1 MIEIKNVTKAFGDKK
16 ALDGI
21 SFNIETGSIFG
32 LVGSNGAGKSTL
44 LRILSGVFDVEGGE
58 ALIDGEK
65 PFENTAVKQNL
76 AFVSDFPYFVS
87 GATLKKLANEYSK
100 MYPSWNK
107 DTYDE
112 LLKAF
117 PIDPNQRTSTMSKGM
132 QRQVAIILA
141 LSHNPKYVFM
151 DEVFDGLDPV
161 VRELV
166 KRVIIKFVEQN
177 NTTVVIASHNLRE
190 LEGFCDHIGLVHNGE
205 IVMEHDIDSD
215 SIGLYR
221 FQFVMSD
228 DDYNEIKGQLAITK
242 EKRQGAV
249 IEITVSGD
257 RGEIEEIVNSKN
269 PSFCEILPLTLE
281 ELFISKMEVSG
292 YDLNKIEL

>member
-1 MIEIKNVTKAFGDKK
+1 MIEIKNVTKVFGDKK

-21 SFNIETGSIFG
+21 SFNIESGSIFG

-65 PFENTAVKQNL
+65 SFENTAVKQNL

-87 GATLKKLANEYSK
+87 GATLKKLASEYSK
-100 MYPSWNK
+100 IYPSWNK

-221 FQFVMSD
+221 FQFVMNE
-228 DDYNEIKGQLAITK
+228 DDYSDIKGQLAITK

-249 IEITVSGD
+249 IEITVSGNRD
-257 RGEIEEIVNSKN
+257 EIEAIVNSKN

>member
-65 PFENTAVKQNL
+65 SFENTAVKQNL
-76 AFVSDFPYFVS
+76 SFVSDFPYFVS

-221 FQFVMSD
+221 FQFVMNE
-228 DDYNEIKGQLAITK
+228 DDYSDIKGQLAITK

-257 RGEIEEIVNSKN
+257 RDEIEAIVNSKN

>member
-1 MIEIKNVTKAFGDKK
+1 MIEIKNVTKVFGDKK

-65 PFENTAVKQNL
+65 SFENTAVKQNL

-100 MYPSWNK
+100 IYPSWNK

-112 LLKAF
+112 LLNAF

-205 IVMEHDIDSD
+205 IVMQHDIDSD

-249 IEITVSGD
+249 IEITVSGNRD
-257 RGEIEEIVNSKN
+257 EIEAIVNSKN

-281 ELFISKMEVSG
+281 ELFISKIEVSG

>member
-1 MIEIKNVTKAFGDKK
+1 MIEIKNVTKVFGDKK

-65 PFENTAVKQNL
+65 SFENTAVKQNL

-100 MYPSWNK
+100 IYPSWNK

-112 LLKAF
+112 LLNAF

-151 DEVFDGLDPV
+151 DQVFDGLDPV

-205 IVMEHDIDSD
+205 IVMQHDIDSD

-249 IEITVSGD
+249 IEITVSGNRD
-257 RGEIEEIVNSKN
+257 EIEAIVNSKN